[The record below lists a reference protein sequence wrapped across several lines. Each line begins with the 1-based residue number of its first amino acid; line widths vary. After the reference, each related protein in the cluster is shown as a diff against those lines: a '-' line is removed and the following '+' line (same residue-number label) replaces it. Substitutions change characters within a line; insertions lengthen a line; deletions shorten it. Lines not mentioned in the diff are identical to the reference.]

1 MRAFRQAVRYVLPA
15 AVTLLLTACEQAAQ
29 TGAAPAAPP
38 PAVTVVTIGEQ
49 DMVESVA
56 FTGRVEAVEKV
67 EIRARVDGFLEQR
80 LFGEGKEV
88 KKGDLLFVIEK
99 APYEAA
105 VSEAEGALESAKAA
119 LARANV
125 EFDRQQS
132 LAKSNVSAQARL
144 DDAVAARD
152 QAKGNLAQLEAKLE
166 RARLELGYTD
176 IVSPIDGRIGKSEF
190 SVGSLV
196 GPASGP
202 LATIVSQDPI
212 YVTFS
217 VTQREILAVCRE
229 EARGVCRG
237 EAVVKVQ
244 LADGSFYPANGQIS
258 FVDVVVNQGTDAV
271 GVRATFP
278 NPKQAL
284 VDGQLV
290 TAVVQSANPELA
302 LMIPQTAIQVDQIG
316 PFALVVNAENKI
328 EVKRIELGAASGT
341 NYVVSKGLAAG
352 DRVVTEGVQK
362 VRPGQQVQAS
372 EAVSGT

>member
-1 MRAFRQAVRYVLPA
+1 MRAFRHAVRAILPVA
-15 AVTLLLTACEQAAQ
+15 AALLLTACEQAAKNE
-29 TGAAPAAPP
+29 AAPAAPP
-38 PAVTVVTIGEQ
+38 PAVTVVMIGEQ
-49 DMVESVA
+49 DMVQSVA
-56 FTGRVEAVEKV
+56 FTGRVEAVDKV
-67 EIRARVDGFLEQR
+67 EVRARVDGFLEQR
-80 LFGEGKEV
+80 LFGEGKDV

-105 VSEAEGALESAKAA
+105 VAEAEGALESAKAA

-190 SVGSLV
+190 SIGSLV

-202 LATIVSQDPI
+202 LATLVSQDPI
-212 YVTFS
+212 YVSFS
-217 VTQREILAVCRE
+217 VTQREILVVCRD

-271 GVRATFP
+271 GIRATFP

-290 TAVVQSANPELA
+290 TAVVQSENPELA

-316 PFALVVNAENKI
+316 TFALVVNAENKI
-328 EVKRIELGAASGT
+328 EVKRIELGPASGT

>member
-1 MRAFRQAVRYVLPA
+1 MRAFRHAFRAILPVA
-15 AVTLLLTACEQAAQ
+15 AALLLTACEQAAQ
-29 TGAAPAAPP
+29 NEAAPAAPP

-49 DMVESVA
+49 DMVQSVA
-56 FTGRVEAVEKV
+56 FTGRVEAVDKV
-67 EIRARVDGFLEQR
+67 EVRARVDGFLEQR
-80 LFGEGKEV
+80 LFGEGKDV

-105 VSEAEGALESAKAA
+105 VAEAEGALESAKAA

-166 RARLELGYTD
+166 RARLELGYTN

-190 SVGSLV
+190 SIGSLV
-196 GPASGP
+196 GPGSGP

-271 GVRATFP
+271 GIRATFP

-290 TAVVQSANPELA
+290 TAVVQSENPELA

-316 PFALVVNAENKI
+316 TFALVVNAENKI
-328 EVKRIELGAASGT
+328 EVKRIELGPASGT

>member
-1 MRAFRQAVRYVLPA
+1 MQALRLVLRTVVPA
-15 AVTLLLTACEQAAQ
+15 AAFLALAACEDTGQ
-29 TGAAPAAPP
+29 GAAVAEAPA
-38 PAVTVVTIGEQ
+38 PAVTVVKIGEQ
-49 DMVESVA
+49 DMVQSVA
-56 FTGRVEAVEKV
+56 FTGRIEAVDKV
-67 EIRARVDGFLEQR
+67 EVRARVDGFLDQR
-80 LFGEGKEV
+80 LFAEGKEV

-152 QAKGNLAQLEAKLE
+152 QARGNLAQLEAKLE
-166 RARLELGYTD
+166 RAMLELGYTD
-176 IVSPIDGRIGKSEF
+176 ILSPISGRIGKSEF

-217 VTQREILAVCRE
+217 VTQREILALCRD

-237 EAVVKVQ
+237 EAVVKLQ
-244 LADGSFYPANGQIS
+244 LADGSLYPADGQIN

-278 NPKQAL
+278 NPKQSL

-290 TAVVQSANPELA
+290 TAIVQSAAPELA
-302 LMIPQTAIQVDQIG
+302 LMIPQAAIQVDQIG
-316 PFALVVNAENKI
+316 PFALVVNAESKI
-328 EVKRIELGAASGT
+328 EVRRIELGAANGT
-341 NYVVSKGLAAG
+341 NYVVRNGLAAG
-352 DRVVTEGVQK
+352 DMVVTEGVQK
-362 VRPGQQVQAS
+362 VRPGQVVRAT
-372 EAVSGT
+372 EAVSGA

>member
-1 MRAFRQAVRYVLPA
+1 MRAFRQAVRYILLA

-38 PAVTVVTIGEQ
+38 PAVTVVTVGEQ
-49 DMVESVA
+49 DIAQSFA

-67 EIRARVDGFLEQR
+67 EIRARVDGFLEKR

-196 GPASGP
+196 GPGSGP

-271 GVRATFP
+271 GIRATFP

-290 TAVVQSANPELA
+290 TAVVQSENPELA

-316 PFALVVNAENKI
+316 PFALVVNAESKI
-328 EVKRIELGAASGT
+328 EVKRIELGPASGA
-341 NYVVSKGLAAG
+341 NYAVSKGLAAG

>member
-1 MRAFRQAVRYVLPA
+1 MRAFRQAVRYILPA
-15 AVTLLLTACEQAAQ
+15 AVSLLLTACEQAAE

-49 DMVESVA
+49 DIAQSFA

-105 VSEAEGALESAKAA
+105 VSEAVGALESAKAA

-125 EFDRQQS
+125 EFERQQS

-271 GVRATFP
+271 GIRATFP

-290 TAVVQSANPELA
+290 TAVVQSENPELA
-302 LMIPQTAIQVDQIG
+302 LMIPQAAIQVDQIG
-316 PFALVVNAENKI
+316 PFALVVNAESKI
-328 EVKRIELGAASGT
+328 EVKRIELGPASGA
-341 NYVVSKGLAAG
+341 NYAVSKGLAAG

>member
-1 MRAFRQAVRYVLPA
+1 MRAFRHAFRAILPVA
-15 AVTLLLTACEQAAQ
+15 AALLLTACEPAAKNE
-29 TGAAPAAPP
+29 AAPAAPP
-38 PAVTVVTIGEQ
+38 PAVTVVMIGEQ

-56 FTGRVEAVEKV
+56 FTGRVEAVDKV
-67 EIRARVDGFLEQR
+67 EVRARVDGFLEQR
-80 LFGEGKEV
+80 LFGEGKDV

-105 VSEAEGALESAKAA
+105 VAEAEGALESAKAA

-190 SVGSLV
+190 SIGSLV

-212 YVTFS
+212 YVSFS

-271 GVRATFP
+271 GIRATFP

-290 TAVVQSANPELA
+290 TAVVQSENPELA

-316 PFALVVNAENKI
+316 TFALVVNAENKI
-328 EVKRIELGAASGT
+328 EVKRIELGPASGT

-372 EAVSGT
+372 EALFGT